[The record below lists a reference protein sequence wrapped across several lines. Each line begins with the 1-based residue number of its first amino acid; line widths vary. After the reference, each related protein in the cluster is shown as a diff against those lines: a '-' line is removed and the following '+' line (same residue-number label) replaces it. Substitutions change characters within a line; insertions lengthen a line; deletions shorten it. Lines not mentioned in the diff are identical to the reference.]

1 MSAHQDR
8 TASVQPKTAE
18 KVMVW
23 LAKQNSS
30 RQKSPPTD
38 VSTAQSGG
46 VLAPIPILT
55 PPRTQSMSA
64 TGGAGETGSPTQP
77 PPPQQQPQPVNLVT
91 LTKSVVEVKKPIL
104 NSPAHSS
111 AGAMSTPLR
120 IPTITPQL
128 RPAIIP
134 PRTGVAAPPSGV
146 PTAPAGVNV
155 SGMVSHGLVGS
166 TATVTLP
173 LATTISQSTTA
184 MPMVHSLGHHRL
196 PASITPIPRAPT
208 PVKSVGSLT
217 GVMPQVS
224 AATLALVQAANS
236 DGGGSKLA
244 VVQSPH
250 NLTVGH
256 NPHSLAVALRASGM
270 PLKPQTPGNPVQF
283 MPMRGSAAVTATIRQ
298 TIPFKTG
305 GGVGVRTPMSSDHAV
320 RVTLV
325 SSANAISQAPPTSQA
340 YFKPVTITSQPARP
354 QLSPM
359 TSHNPL
365 TVRIGQPTSS
375 TRMNMIPSTHHN
387 PTGHLNVS
395 LNPVVAGPMAG
406 ANNSAAQMARLL
418 TPGGGNPNSARLL
431 VPSSSVS
438 ISPSGVSIQKASNLP
453 SNVIATGKT
462 ITLPKTNPN
471 AIPVARVVPQNL
483 VIASQLNVPETSIV
497 LTSVPPQQQQ
507 QQLQQ
512 QQQQQLLQQQPVQLD
527 HAPRGRPILMSHV
540 GPNLTIR
547 PTGTTN
553 SVSSGTNEQPSQDKG
568 TSSKPGILRRRDPDR
583 DAHHE
588 QDDNDGGSTSG
599 STTLSATSSPCDNT
613 ANNNESVALAF
624 KIKKPEISLINSYR
638 HTWRSRNNHFL
649 RYTDVK
655 PKDEKHPT
663 VNELANQRY
672 ITQKLDGWKVYLLSG
687 EMERVT
693 DMEQELSDKL
703 HQVQKRLEKG
713 LHKEMSKEFNK
724 VQELLKANLQ
734 RSRVFQEQVKETTS
748 NAKQIFGHKQQV
760 LGIVKKY
767 ESKRHIRK
775 REFR

>member
-471 AIPVARVVPQNL
+471 AIPVAR
-483 VIASQLNVPETSIV
+483 
-497 LTSVPPQQQQ
+497 
-507 QQLQQ
+507 
-512 QQQQQLLQQQPVQLD
+512 
-527 HAPRGRPILMSHV
+527 
-540 GPNLTIR
+540 
-547 PTGTTN
+547 
-553 SVSSGTNEQPSQDKG
+553 DKG